1 MRDYEASFLMNY
13 KSYLEYLERMC
24 KGMTKIW
31 LPYKGFLPN
40 ELKSYLEYLEWMC
53 KGMAKIW
60 LPYKGFL
67 PDELQILL
75 GILGTDV

>member
-1 MRDYEASFLMNY
+1 MNY

-24 KGMTKIW
+24 KGMGKIR
-31 LPYKGFLPN
+31 
-40 ELKSYLEYLEWMC
+40 
-53 KGMAKIW
+53 

-75 GILGTDV
+75 GILGTNV